1 MPIDTHFQAWRRA
14 KNISISALSEK
25 SGLTQ
30 ESLELLEQGELDP
43 TVSMVEALAK
53 GLDIPPGWLY
63 GHPNDLK
70 RLFEDDEDSSGWI
83 THDSLDPVTE
93 RILLGARVDRE
104 LFVLLTT
111 LLQSGEPKLLRA
123 AEVNLRS
130 LVKQSKTATVPWQNR
145 IPGHF
150 EPPTD

>member
-1 MPIDTHFQAWRRA
+1 MSIDTHFQAWRRA
-14 KNISISALSEK
+14 KNISNSALSEK
-25 SGLTQ
+25 SGIAQ
-30 ESLELLEQGELDP
+30 ESLELLERGELDP
-43 TVSMVEALAK
+43 SVSMVEALAK
-53 GLDIPPGWLY
+53 GLEIPPGWLY
-63 GHPNDLK
+63 GHPNDMK
-70 RLFEDDEDSSGWI
+70 RLFEDEDDATGWL
-83 THDSLDPVTE
+83 TQESLDPVTE
-93 RILLGARVDRE
+93 RIMLGSQVDRE

-123 AEVNLRS
+123 AEINLRS

>member
-1 MPIDTHFQAWRRA
+1 MSIDTHFQAWRRA
-14 KNISISALSEK
+14 KNISNSALSEK
-25 SGLTQ
+25 SGIAQ
-30 ESLELLEQGELDP
+30 ESLELLERGELDP
-43 TVSMVEALAK
+43 SVSMVEALAK
-53 GLDIPPGWLY
+53 GLEIPPSWLY
-63 GHPNDLK
+63 GHPNDMK
-70 RLFEDDEDSSGWI
+70 RLFEDEDDSTGWL
-83 THDSLDPVTE
+83 TQKSLDPVTE
-93 RILLGARVDRE
+93 RIMLGSQVDRE

-123 AEVNLRS
+123 AEINLRS